1 MWGFLAAFTVLRG
14 RTIEVAGESDK
25 SNEWDFGQIVAVT
38 TWAAVILRSFYT
50 LSKYFPELCPMKQ
63 VNS

>member
-50 LSKYFPELCPMKQ
+50 LGKYFLNCAP
-63 VNS
+63 